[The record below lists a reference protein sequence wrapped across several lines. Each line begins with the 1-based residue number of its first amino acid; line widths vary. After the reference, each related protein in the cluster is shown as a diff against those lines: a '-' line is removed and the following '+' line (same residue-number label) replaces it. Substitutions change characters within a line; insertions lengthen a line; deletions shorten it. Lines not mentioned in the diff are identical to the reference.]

1 MRITGKRCLLPALA
15 MCGVFAAAS
24 AAVAQDDVNYG
35 TYASIAGG
43 LNLTRDNTVVLR
55 NPATSNFGSP
65 LNATYGTG
73 WNATAAFGNKW
84 QSGLRT
90 EAEVSYRHAGID
102 TLGVSNANGSQ
113 SVWGFMGNVLY
124 DIDTRSK
131 INFSV
136 GGGVG
141 AGHASWNNV
150 NAPGVP
156 NIDDSDLNLQWQAI
170 AEVGMPLSSQV
181 HAFVDYRY
189 ITLYDN
195 KFDSSP
201 AGARVSGFTDHSHN
215 ILVGLRY
222 YFNAS

>member
-1 MRITGKRCLLPALA
+1 
-15 MCGVFAAAS
+15 VFSAAS
-24 AAVAQDDVNYG
+24 AALAQQDVSYG
-35 TYASIAGG
+35 PYASIAGG

-55 NPATSNFGSP
+55 NPATANLGT
-65 LNATYGTG
+65 ARDVTYSTG
-73 WNATAAFGNKW
+73 WNATAAFGDKW
-84 QSGLRT
+84 QNGLRT

-102 TLGVSNANGSQ
+102 RFGVATGTGSQ

-131 INFSV
+131 LNFSV

-141 AGHASWNNV
+141 AGRASWNSV
-150 NAPGVP
+150 SAPGTP
-156 NIDDSDLNLQWQAI
+156 NFDDSDLNLQWQAI

-189 ITLYDN
+189 ITLYDS
-195 KFDSSP
+195 KFNSSP
-201 AGARVSGFTDHSHN
+201 AGARVSGGTDHSHN

-222 YFNAS
+222 YFDAS